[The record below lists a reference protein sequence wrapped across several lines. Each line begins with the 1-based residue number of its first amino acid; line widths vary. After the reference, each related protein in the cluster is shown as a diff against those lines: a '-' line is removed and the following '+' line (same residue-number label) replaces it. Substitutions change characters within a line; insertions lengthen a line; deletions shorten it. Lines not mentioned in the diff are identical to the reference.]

1 MSITI
6 TPQGGDPVVITPI
19 AGSLSLGGGHDDRG
33 GGKIPNTR
41 AGIARNGSF
50 EALINDTT
58 LTPAIASGLRT
69 AAGGHADITGDME
82 SYDALVDVEISGDAV
97 QIAKFTVKG
106 TTAPAT

>member
-6 TPQGGDPVVITPI
+6 TPQGGGAPVPITPI

-41 AGIARNGSF
+41 AGLARNGSF
-50 EALINDTT
+50 EALISDT
-58 LTPAIASGLRT
+58 LTVAVAAGLRT
-69 AAGGHADITGDME
+69 AAGGHADVTGELE

-106 TTAPAT
+106 TTAPAI